1 MRTELEARAEEA
13 LDRAEEIAAELDEP
27 PPLVELAHEFGLTR
41 FELLTV
47 ALLAAWELD
56 RGSLCP
62 DLDPRAGPTLET
74 ALGSLPGSHWSMC
87 TPDAPLRGARLEMV
101 TFRCRSSAVS
111 RKPTLVAAET
121 LSEVIAPD
129 AQTGTREI
137 WWAEQRALT
146 PTPIYDGY
154 KLVPGNRLDGP
165 CVVETTTT
173 SMVVHPGQRIEVDAL
188 GNFVI
193 DPNA

>member
-1 MRTELEARAEEA
+1 MNTTGVHPLGVHQIGDTLE
-13 LDRAEEIAAELDEP
+13 
-27 PPLVELAHEFGLTR
+27 V
-41 FELLTV
+41 
-47 ALLAAWELD
+47 
-56 RGSLCP
+56 
-62 DLDPRAGPTLET
+62 DLDDGHLDDAALEELRERFV
-74 ALGSLPGSHWSMC
+74 ARYERLYGRG
-87 TPDAPLRGARLEMV
+87 AALRGARLEMV

-129 AQTGTREI
+129 AQTGMREI

-193 DPNA
+193 DPNV